1 MLAKLFDIQSI
12 QEAKAIVRD
21 VALETPLQLNERL
34 SEQYGAKVYF
44 KREDLQPIR
53 SFKLRGAYH
62 KIYKLSAEE
71 RKRGIVCASAGN
83 HAQGVA
89 LACNKLGIKGTIFMP
104 VPTPKQ
110 KLGQV
115 RMFGGSNVEI
125 RLTGDTF
132 DDAYAAAQSFKDET
146 NSMFVHPFE
155 DKDVVIGQATLALE
169 LIEQAEEPIDYILVP
184 IGGGGLIS
192 GVLHVFKTL
201 SPQTKVIGI
210 EPEGAPAMQQSLVN
224 GKNTEL
230 NEIDPFVDGA
240 AVRKVGDDAFTLCT
254 TFLDKLVLVSEGK
267 ICQSILKLYN
277 KEAIVVEPA
286 GAMSTASLKMITEE
300 IKGKNVVCLICGG
313 NNDITRMAEIKERA
327 LLEANLLHYFIVRF
341 PQRAGALKEFV
352 AEVLGPKD
360 DITFFEY
367 SKKNNR
373 SNGPAVVGIELKNP
387 YDFDSL
393 VKRMKS
399 KGFYGDYINNK
410 PDLFQ
415 FLI

>member
-1 MLAKLFDIQSI
+1 MAELFDIKNI
-12 QEAKAIVRD
+12 QKAKDIVRD
-21 VALETPLQLNERL
+21 VALVTPLQHNERL
-34 SEQYGAKVYF
+34 SEQYDANVYF

-62 KIYKLSAEE
+62 KIYKLSDTE
-71 RKRGIVCASAGN
+71 RKLGIVCASAGN

-110 KLGQV
+110 KLNQV
-115 RMFGGSNVEI
+115 RMFGGENIET
-125 RLTGDTF
+125 RLVGDTF
-132 DDAYAAAQSFKDET
+132 DDAYAAAQSFKDK
-146 NSMFVHPFE
+146 SKSIFIHPFE

-169 LIEQAEEPIDYILVP
+169 LLEQSQAPIDYILVP

-201 SPQTKVIGI
+201 SPNTKVIGI
-210 EPEGAPAMQQSLVN
+210 EPEGAPAMHQSLER

-230 NEIDPFVDGA
+230 NSIDPFVDGA
-240 AVRKVGDDAFTLCT
+240 AVRKVGDDAYDLCDNY
-254 TFLDKLVLVSEGK
+254 LDKLLLVSEGK

-277 KEAIVVEPA
+277 REAIVVEPA
-286 GAMSTASLKMITEE
+286 GAMSTASLKMIGEE

-327 LLEANLLHYFIVRF
+327 LLEAKLLHYFIVRF

-352 AEVLGPKD
+352 ADVLGPKD

-387 YDFDSL
+387 YDFNPL
-393 VKRMKS
+393 VERMKL

>member
-1 MLAKLFDIQSI
+1 MAELFDIKNI
-12 QEAKAIVRD
+12 QKVKDIVRD
-21 VALETPLQLNERL
+21 VALITPLQRNERL
-34 SEQYGAKVYF
+34 SEQYDANVYF

-62 KIYKLSAEE
+62 KIYKLSDAE
-71 RKRGIVCASAGN
+71 RKLGIVCASAGN

-110 KLGQV
+110 KLNQV
-115 RMFGGSNVEI
+115 HMFGGENIET
-125 RLTGDTF
+125 RLVGDTF
-132 DDAYAAAQSFKDET
+132 DDAYAAAQSFKDQ
-146 NSMFVHPFE
+146 SKSIFIHPFE

-169 LIEQAEEPIDYILVP
+169 LLEQSQDPIDYILVP

-201 SPQTKVIGI
+201 SPNTKVIGI
-210 EPEGAPAMQQSLVN
+210 EPEGAPAMHLSLER

-230 NEIDPFVDGA
+230 KSIDPFVDGA
-240 AVRKVGDDAFTLCT
+240 AVRKVGDDAYDLCYNY
-254 TFLDKLVLVSEGK
+254 LDKLVLVSEGK

-277 KEAIVVEPA
+277 REAIVVEPA
-286 GAMSTASLKMITEE
+286 GAMSTASLKMIGEE

-327 LLEANLLHYFIVRF
+327 LLEAKLLHYFIVRF

-352 AEVLGPKD
+352 DDVLGPKD

-387 YDFDSL
+387 DDFNPL

>member
-1 MLAKLFDIQSI
+1 MADLFDIKNI
-12 QEAKAIVRD
+12 QKAKDIVRG
-21 VALETPLQLNERL
+21 VALVTPLQHNERL
-34 SEQYGAKVYF
+34 SEQYDANVYF

-62 KIYKLSAEE
+62 KIYKLSDAE
-71 RKRGIVCASAGN
+71 RKLGVVCASAGN

-110 KLGQV
+110 KLNQV
-115 RMFGGSNVEI
+115 RMFGGENIET
-125 RLTGDTF
+125 RLVGDTF
-132 DDAYAAAQSFKDET
+132 DDAYAAAQSFKDK
-146 NSMFVHPFE
+146 SKSIFIHPFD

-169 LIEQAEEPIDYILVP
+169 LLEQSQAPIDYILVP

-201 SPQTKVIGI
+201 SPNTKVIGI
-210 EPEGAPAMQQSLVN
+210 EPEGAPAMHQSLER

-230 NEIDPFVDGA
+230 NSIDPFVDGA
-240 AVRKVGDDAFTLCT
+240 AVRKVGDDAYDLCDNY
-254 TFLDKLVLVSEGK
+254 LDKLVLVSEGK

-277 KEAIVVEPA
+277 REAIVVEPA
-286 GAMSTASLKMITEE
+286 GAMSTASLKMIGEE

-327 LLEANLLHYFIVRF
+327 LLEAKLLHYFIVRF

-352 AEVLGPKD
+352 ADVLGPKD

-387 YDFDSL
+387 DDFNPL
-393 VKRMKS
+393 VERMKL

>member
-1 MLAKLFDIQSI
+1 MAELFDIKNI
-12 QEAKAIVRD
+12 QKAKDIVRD
-21 VALETPLQLNERL
+21 VALVTPLQHNERL
-34 SEQYGAKVYF
+34 SEQYDANVYF

-62 KIYKLSAEE
+62 KIYKLSDTE
-71 RKRGIVCASAGN
+71 RKLGIVCASAGN

-110 KLGQV
+110 KLNQV
-115 RMFGGSNVEI
+115 RMFGGENIET
-125 RLTGDTF
+125 RLVGDTF
-132 DDAYAAAQSFKDET
+132 DDAYAAAQSFKDK
-146 NSMFVHPFE
+146 SKSIFIHPFE

-169 LIEQAEEPIDYILVP
+169 LLEQSQAPIDYILVP

-201 SPQTKVIGI
+201 SPNTKVIGI
-210 EPEGAPAMQQSLVN
+210 EPEGAPAMHQSLER

-230 NEIDPFVDGA
+230 NSIDPFVDGA
-240 AVRKVGDDAFTLCT
+240 AVRKVGDDAYDLCDNY
-254 TFLDKLVLVSEGK
+254 LDKLVLVSEGK

-277 KEAIVVEPA
+277 REAIVVEPA
-286 GAMSTASLKMITEE
+286 GAMSTASLKMIGEE

-327 LLEANLLHYFIVRF
+327 LLEAKLLHYFIVRF

-352 AEVLGPKD
+352 ADVLGPKD

-387 YDFDSL
+387 DDFNPL
-393 VKRMKS
+393 VERMKL

>member
-1 MLAKLFDIQSI
+1 MADLFDIKNI
-12 QEAKAIVRD
+12 QKAKDIVRD
-21 VALETPLQLNERL
+21 VALVTPLQLNERL
-34 SEQYGAKVYF
+34 SEQYDANVYF

-62 KIYKLSAEE
+62 KIYKLSDTE
-71 RKRGIVCASAGN
+71 RKLGIVCASAGN

-110 KLGQV
+110 KLNQV
-115 RMFGGSNVEI
+115 RMFGGENIET
-125 RLTGDTF
+125 RLVGDTF
-132 DDAYAAAQSFKDET
+132 DDAYAAAQSFKDK
-146 NSMFVHPFE
+146 SKSIFIHPFE

-169 LIEQAEEPIDYILVP
+169 LLEQSQAPIDYILVP

-201 SPQTKVIGI
+201 SPNTKVIGI
-210 EPEGAPAMQQSLVN
+210 EPEGAPAMHQSLER

-230 NEIDPFVDGA
+230 NSIDPFVDGA
-240 AVRKVGDDAFTLCT
+240 AVRKVGDDAYELCDNY
-254 TFLDKLVLVSEGK
+254 LDKLLLVSEGK

-277 KEAIVVEPA
+277 REAIVVEPA
-286 GAMSTASLKMITEE
+286 GAMSTASLKMIGEE

-327 LLEANLLHYFIVRF
+327 LLEAKLLHYFIVRF

-352 AEVLGPKD
+352 ADVLGPKD

-387 YDFDSL
+387 DDFNPL

>member
-1 MLAKLFDIQSI
+1 MAELFDIKNI
-12 QEAKAIVRD
+12 QKAKDIVRD
-21 VALETPLQLNERL
+21 VALVTPLQHNERL
-34 SEQYGAKVYF
+34 SEQYEANVYF

-62 KIYKLSAEE
+62 KIYKLSDAE
-71 RKRGIVCASAGN
+71 RKLGVVCASAGN

-89 LACNKLGIKGTIFMP
+89 LACNKLGIKGTIFIP

-110 KLGQV
+110 KLNQV
-115 RMFGGSNVEI
+115 RMFGGQYIET
-125 RLTGDTF
+125 RLVGDTF
-132 DDAYAAAQSFKDET
+132 DDAYAAAQSFKDK
-146 NSMFVHPFE
+146 SKSIFIHPFE

-169 LIEQAEEPIDYILVP
+169 LLEQSQAPIDYILVP

-201 SPQTKVIGI
+201 SPNTKVIGI
-210 EPEGAPAMQQSLVN
+210 EPEGAPAMHQSLER

-230 NEIDPFVDGA
+230 NSIDPFVDGA
-240 AVRKVGDDAFTLCT
+240 AVRKVGDDAYDLCDNY
-254 TFLDKLVLVSEGK
+254 LDKLVLVSEGK

-277 KEAIVVEPA
+277 REAIVVEPA
-286 GAMSTASLKMITEE
+286 GAMSTASLKMIGEE
-300 IKGKNVVCLICGG
+300 INGKNVVCLICGG

-327 LLEANLLHYFIVRF
+327 LLEAKLLHYFIVRF

-352 AEVLGPKD
+352 ADVLGPKD

-387 YDFDSL
+387 DDFNPL
-393 VKRMKS
+393 VERMKL

>member
-1 MLAKLFDIQSI
+1 MAELFDIKNI
-12 QEAKAIVRD
+12 QKAKDIVRD
-21 VALETPLQLNERL
+21 VALITPLQRNERL
-34 SEQYGAKVYF
+34 SEQYDANVYF

-62 KIYKLSAEE
+62 KIYKLSDAE
-71 RKRGIVCASAGN
+71 RKLGIVCASAGN

-110 KLGQV
+110 KLNQV
-115 RMFGGSNVEI
+115 RMFGGENIET
-125 RLTGDTF
+125 RLVGDTF
-132 DDAYAAAQSFKDET
+132 DDAYAAAQLFKDQS
-146 NSMFVHPFE
+146 NSIFIHPFE

-169 LIEQAEEPIDYILVP
+169 LIEQAQDPIDYILVP

-201 SPQTKVIGI
+201 SPNTKVIGI
-210 EPEGAPAMQQSLVN
+210 EPEGAPAMQHSLEN

-230 NEIDPFVDGA
+230 NSIDPFVDGA
-240 AVRKVGDDAFTLCT
+240 AVRKVGDDAYDLCDKY
-254 TFLDKLVLVSEGK
+254 LDKLVLVSEGK

-277 KEAIVVEPA
+277 REAIVVEPA
-286 GAMSTASLKMITEE
+286 GAMSTASLKMIGEE

-327 LLEANLLHYFIVRF
+327 LLEAKLLHYFIVRF

-352 AEVLGPKD
+352 ADVLGPKD

-387 YDFDSL
+387 DDFDPL

>member
-1 MLAKLFDIQSI
+1 MVKLFDIQSI
-12 QEAKAIVRD
+12 QKAKDIVRD

-62 KIYKLSAEE
+62 KIYKLSTEE

-210 EPEGAPAMQQSLVN
+210 EPEGAPAMQESLSN
-224 GKNTEL
+224 GKNMEL

-240 AVRKVGDDAFTLCT
+240 AVRKVGDDAFTLCKT
-254 TFLDKLVLVSEGK
+254 YLDKLVLVSEGK

-286 GAMSTASLKMITEE
+286 GAMSTASLKMITDEV
-300 IKGKNVVCLICGG
+300 KGKNVVCLICGG

-373 SNGPAVVGIELKNP
+373 SNGPAVVGIEIKNP
-387 YDFDSL
+387 NDFDSL
-393 VKRMKS
+393 VKRMKQ

>member
-1 MLAKLFDIQSI
+1 MAKLFDIQRI
-12 QEAKAIVRD
+12 QKAKDIVRE
-21 VALETPLQLNERL
+21 VALETPLQLNDRL

-62 KIYKLSAEE
+62 KIYKLSEEE

-115 RMFGGSNVEI
+115 HMFGGSNVEI

-169 LIEQAEEPIDYILVP
+169 LIEQAIEPIDYILVP

-210 EPEGAPAMQQSLVN
+210 EPEGAPAMQQSLAN
-224 GKNTEL
+224 GKITEL

-240 AVRKVGDDAFTLCT
+240 AVRKVGEDAFTLCT

-327 LLEANLLHYFIVRF
+327 LLEAKLLHYFIVRF

-373 SNGPAVVGIELKNP
+373 SNGPAVVGIEIKNSD
-387 YDFDSL
+387 DFDSL

>member
-1 MLAKLFDIQSI
+1 MAELFDIKDI
-12 QEAKAIVRD
+12 QKAKDIVRD
-21 VALETPLQLNERL
+21 VALITPLQRNERL
-34 SEQYGAKVYF
+34 SEQYDANVYF
-44 KREDLQPIR
+44 KREDLQSIR

-62 KIYKLSAEE
+62 KIYKLSDAE
-71 RKRGIVCASAGN
+71 RKLGIVCASAGN

-110 KLGQV
+110 KLNQV
-115 RMFGGSNVEI
+115 RMFGGENIET
-125 RLTGDTF
+125 RLVGDTF
-132 DDAYAAAQSFKDET
+132 DDAYAAAQLFKDQS
-146 NSMFVHPFE
+146 NSIFIHPFE

-169 LIEQAEEPIDYILVP
+169 LIEQAQDPIDYILVP

-201 SPQTKVIGI
+201 SPNTKVIGI
-210 EPEGAPAMQQSLVN
+210 EPEGAPAMHQSLEN

-230 NEIDPFVDGA
+230 NSIDPFVDGA
-240 AVRKVGDDAFTLCT
+240 AVRKVGDDAYDLCDKY
-254 TFLDKLVLVSEGK
+254 LDKLVLVSEGK

-277 KEAIVVEPA
+277 REAIVVEPA
-286 GAMSTASLKMITEE
+286 GAMSTASLKMIGEE

-327 LLEANLLHYFIVRF
+327 LLEAKLLHYFIVRF

-352 AEVLGPKD
+352 ADVLGPKD

-387 YDFDSL
+387 DDFDPL

>member
-1 MLAKLFDIQSI
+1 MADLFDIKNI
-12 QEAKAIVRD
+12 QKAKDIVRD
-21 VALETPLQLNERL
+21 VALVTPLQHNERL
-34 SEQYGAKVYF
+34 SEQYDANVYF

-62 KIYKLSAEE
+62 KIYKLSDTE
-71 RKRGIVCASAGN
+71 RKLGIVCASAGN

-110 KLGQV
+110 KLNQV
-115 RMFGGSNVEI
+115 RMFGGENIET
-125 RLTGDTF
+125 RLVGDTF
-132 DDAYAAAQSFKDET
+132 DDAYAAAQSFKDK
-146 NSMFVHPFE
+146 SKSIFIHPFE

-169 LIEQAEEPIDYILVP
+169 LLEQSQAPIDYILVP

-201 SPQTKVIGI
+201 SPNTKVIGI
-210 EPEGAPAMQQSLVN
+210 EPEGAPAMHQSLER

-230 NEIDPFVDGA
+230 NSIDPFVDGA
-240 AVRKVGDDAFTLCT
+240 AVRKVGDDAYDLCDNY
-254 TFLDKLVLVSEGK
+254 LDMLLLVSEGK

-277 KEAIVVEPA
+277 REAIVVEPA
-286 GAMSTASLKMITEE
+286 GAMSTASLKMIGEE

-327 LLEANLLHYFIVRF
+327 LLEAKLLHYFIVRF

-352 AEVLGPKD
+352 ADVLGPKD

-387 YDFDSL
+387 NDFDPL

>member
-1 MLAKLFDIQSI
+1 MADLFDIKNI
-12 QEAKAIVRD
+12 QKAKDIVRD
-21 VALETPLQLNERL
+21 VALVTPLQHNERL
-34 SEQYGAKVYF
+34 SEQYDANVYF

-62 KIYKLSAEE
+62 KIYKLSDAE
-71 RKRGIVCASAGN
+71 RKLGIVCASAGN

-89 LACNKLGIKGTIFMP
+89 LACNKLGIKGTIFIP

-110 KLGQV
+110 KLNQV
-115 RMFGGSNVEI
+115 RMFGGENIET
-125 RLTGDTF
+125 RLVGDTF
-132 DDAYAAAQSFKDET
+132 DDAYAAAQSFKDQ
-146 NSMFVHPFE
+146 SKSIFIHPFE

-169 LIEQAEEPIDYILVP
+169 LLEQSQAPIDYILVP

-201 SPQTKVIGI
+201 SPNTKVIGI
-210 EPEGAPAMQQSLVN
+210 EPEGAPAMHQSLER

-230 NEIDPFVDGA
+230 NSIDPFVDGA
-240 AVRKVGDDAFTLCT
+240 AVRKVGDDAYDLCDNY
-254 TFLDKLVLVSEGK
+254 LDKLLLVSEGK

-277 KEAIVVEPA
+277 REAIGVEPA
-286 GAMSTASLKMITEE
+286 GAMSTASLKMIGEE

-327 LLEANLLHYFIVRF
+327 LLEAKLLHYFIVRF

-352 AEVLGPKD
+352 ADVLGPKD

-373 SNGPAVVGIELKNP
+373 SNGPAVVGIELKKPDDFNP
-387 YDFDSL
+387 L
-393 VKRMKS
+393 VERMKL

>member
-1 MLAKLFDIQSI
+1 MADLFDIKNI
-12 QEAKAIVRD
+12 QNAKDIVRD
-21 VALETPLQLNERL
+21 VALVTPLQHNERL
-34 SEQYGAKVYF
+34 SEQYDANVYF

-62 KIYKLSAEE
+62 KIYKLSDTE
-71 RKRGIVCASAGN
+71 RKLGIVCASAGN

-89 LACNKLGIKGTIFMP
+89 LACNKLGIKGTIFIP

-110 KLGQV
+110 KLNQV
-115 RMFGGSNVEI
+115 RMFGGENIET
-125 RLTGDTF
+125 RLVGDTF
-132 DDAYAAAQSFKDET
+132 DDAYAAAQSFKDK
-146 NSMFVHPFE
+146 SKSIFIHPFE

-169 LIEQAEEPIDYILVP
+169 LLEQSQAPIDYILVP

-201 SPQTKVIGI
+201 SPNTKVIGI
-210 EPEGAPAMQQSLVN
+210 EPEGAPAMHQSLER

-230 NEIDPFVDGA
+230 NSIDHFVDGA
-240 AVRKVGDDAFTLCT
+240 AVRKVGDDAYDLCDNY
-254 TFLDKLVLVSEGK
+254 LYKLLLVSEGK

-277 KEAIVVEPA
+277 REAIVVEPA
-286 GAMSTASLKMITEE
+286 GAMSTASLKMIGEE

-327 LLEANLLHYFIVRF
+327 LLEAKLLHYFIVRF

-352 AEVLGPKD
+352 ADVLGPKD

-387 YDFDSL
+387 DDFNPL
-393 VKRMKS
+393 VERMKL

>member
-1 MLAKLFDIQSI
+1 MAELFDIKNI
-12 QEAKAIVRD
+12 QKAKDIVRD
-21 VALETPLQLNERL
+21 VALVTPLQHNERL
-34 SEQYGAKVYF
+34 SEQYDANVYF

-62 KIYKLSAEE
+62 KIYKLSDAE
-71 RKRGIVCASAGN
+71 RKLGIVCASAGN

-110 KLGQV
+110 KLNQV
-115 RMFGGSNVEI
+115 RMFGGENIET
-125 RLTGDTF
+125 RLVGDTF
-132 DDAYAAAQSFKDET
+132 DDAYAAAQSFKDQ
-146 NSMFVHPFE
+146 SKSIFIHPFE

-169 LIEQAEEPIDYILVP
+169 LLEQSQAPIDYILVP

-201 SPQTKVIGI
+201 SPNTKVIGI
-210 EPEGAPAMQQSLVN
+210 EPEGAPAMHQSLER

-230 NEIDPFVDGA
+230 NSIDPFVDGA
-240 AVRKVGDDAFTLCT
+240 AVRKVGDDAYDLCDKY
-254 TFLDKLVLVSEGK
+254 LDKLVLVSEGK

-277 KEAIVVEPA
+277 REAIVVEPA
-286 GAMSTASLKMITEE
+286 GAMSTASLKMIGEE

-327 LLEANLLHYFIVRF
+327 LLEAKLLHYFIVRF

-352 AEVLGPKD
+352 ADVLGPKD

-387 YDFDSL
+387 DDFNPL

>member
-1 MLAKLFDIQSI
+1 MAELFNIEDIQK
-12 QEAKAIVRD
+12 AKDIVRD
-21 VALETPLQLNERL
+21 VALITPLQRNERL
-34 SEQYGAKVYF
+34 SEQYGANVYF

-62 KIYKLSAEE
+62 KMYKLSDTE
-71 RKRGIVCASAGN
+71 KKLGIVCASAGN

-110 KLGQV
+110 KLNQV
-115 RMFGGSNVEI
+115 RMFGGENIET
-125 RLTGDTF
+125 RLVGDAF
-132 DDAYAAAQSFKDET
+132 DDSYAAAQSYKLQSKSIFI
-146 NSMFVHPFE
+146 HPFE

-169 LIEQAEEPIDYILVP
+169 LLEQAQDPIDYILVP

-201 SPQTKVIGI
+201 SPNTKVIGI
-210 EPEGAPAMQQSLVN
+210 EPEGAPAMYQSLER

-230 NEIDPFVDGA
+230 NSIDPFVDGA
-240 AVRKVGDDAFTLCT
+240 AVRKVGDDAYDLCDNY
-254 TFLDKLVLVSEGK
+254 LDKLVLVSEGK

-277 KEAIVVEPA
+277 REAIVVEPA
-286 GAMSTASLKMITEE
+286 GAMSTASLKMIGEE
-300 IKGKNVVCLICGG
+300 IKGKNVACLICGG

-327 LLEANLLHYFIVRF
+327 LLEAKLLHYFIVRF

-352 AEVLGPKD
+352 ADVLGPKD

-387 YDFDSL
+387 DDLNPL

>member
-1 MLAKLFDIQSI
+1 LADLFDIKDI
-12 QEAKAIVRD
+12 QKAKDIVRD
-21 VALETPLQLNERL
+21 VALITPLQRNERL
-34 SEQYGAKVYF
+34 SEQYDANVYL

-62 KIYKLSAEE
+62 KIYKLSDAE
-71 RKRGIVCASAGN
+71 RKLGIVCASAGN

-110 KLGQV
+110 KLNQV
-115 RMFGGSNVEI
+115 RMFGGENIET
-125 RLTGDTF
+125 RLVGDTF
-132 DDAYAAAQSFKDET
+132 DDAYAAAQSFKDQ
-146 NSMFVHPFE
+146 SKSIFIHPFE
-155 DKDVVIGQATLALE
+155 DKDVVKGQATLALE
-169 LIEQAEEPIDYILVP
+169 LLEQSQDPIDYILVP

-201 SPQTKVIGI
+201 SPNTKVIGI
-210 EPEGAPAMQQSLVN
+210 EPEGAPAMQQSLEN

-230 NEIDPFVDGA
+230 NSIDPFVDGA
-240 AVRKVGDDAFTLCT
+240 AVRKVGDDAYNLCDNY
-254 TFLDKLVLVSEGK
+254 LDKLVLVSEGK

-277 KEAIVVEPA
+277 REAIVVEPA
-286 GAMSTASLKMITEE
+286 GAMSTASLKMIGEE
-300 IKGKNVVCLICGG
+300 IKGKNVICLICGG

-327 LLEANLLHYFIVRF
+327 LLEAKLLHYFIVRF

-352 AEVLGPKD
+352 ADVLGPKD

-387 YDFDSL
+387 DDFDPL

-399 KGFYGDYINNK
+399 KGFYGDYINNR

>member
-1 MLAKLFDIQSI
+1 MAELFDIKDI
-12 QEAKAIVRD
+12 QKAKDIVRD
-21 VALETPLQLNERL
+21 VALITPLQRNERL
-34 SEQYGAKVYF
+34 SEQYDANVYF

-62 KIYKLSAEE
+62 KIYKLSDAE
-71 RKRGIVCASAGN
+71 RKLGVVCASAGN

-110 KLGQV
+110 KLNQV
-115 RMFGGSNVEI
+115 RMFGGENIET
-125 RLTGDTF
+125 RLVGDTF
-132 DDAYAAAQSFKDET
+132 DDAYAAAQTFKDQ
-146 NSMFVHPFE
+146 SKSIFIHPFE

-169 LIEQAEEPIDYILVP
+169 LLEQAQDSIDYILVP

-201 SPQTKVIGI
+201 SPNAKVIGI
-210 EPEGAPAMQQSLVN
+210 EPEGAPAMHQSLER

-230 NEIDPFVDGA
+230 NSIDPFVDGA
-240 AVRKVGDDAFTLCT
+240 AVRKVGDDAYDLCDNY
-254 TFLDKLVLVSEGK
+254 LDKLVLVSEGK

-277 KEAIVVEPA
+277 REAIVVEPA
-286 GAMSTASLKMITEE
+286 GAMSTASLKMIGEE
-300 IKGKNVVCLICGG
+300 INGKNVVCLICGG

-327 LLEANLLHYFIVRF
+327 LLEAKLLHYFIVRF

-352 AEVLGPKD
+352 ADVLGPKD

-373 SNGPAVVGIELKNP
+373 SNGPAVVGIELKKPDDFNP
-387 YDFDSL
+387 L

>member
-1 MLAKLFDIQSI
+1 MVKLFDIQSI
-12 QEAKAIVRD
+12 QKAKDIVRD

-62 KIYKLSAEE
+62 KIYKLSIEE
-71 RKRGIVCASAGN
+71 RERGIVCASAGN

-132 DDAYAAAQSFKDET
+132 DDAYAAAQSFKNET

-210 EPEGAPAMQQSLVN
+210 EPEGAPAMQQSLSN
-224 GKNTEL
+224 GKNMEL

-240 AVRKVGDDAFTLCT
+240 AVRKVGDDAFTLCKT
-254 TFLDKLVLVSEGK
+254 YLDKLVLVSEGK

-286 GAMSTASLKMITEE
+286 GAMSTASLKMITDE

-373 SNGPAVVGIELKNP
+373 SNGPAVVGIEIKNP
-387 YDFDSL
+387 NDFDSL

>member
-1 MLAKLFDIQSI
+1 LAELFDIKNI
-12 QEAKAIVRD
+12 QKAKDIVRD
-21 VALETPLQLNERL
+21 VALITPLQRNERL
-34 SEQYGAKVYF
+34 SEQYDANVYF

-62 KIYKLSAEE
+62 KIYKLSDAE
-71 RKRGIVCASAGN
+71 RKLGIVCASAGN

-110 KLGQV
+110 KLNQV
-115 RMFGGSNVEI
+115 RMFGGENIET
-125 RLTGDTF
+125 RLVGDTF
-132 DDAYAAAQSFKDET
+132 DDAYAAAQSFKDQ
-146 NSMFVHPFE
+146 SKSIFIHPFE

-169 LIEQAEEPIDYILVP
+169 LLEQAQDPIDYILVP

-192 GVLHVFKTL
+192 GVLHVFKAL
-201 SPQTKVIGI
+201 SPNTKVIGI
-210 EPEGAPAMQQSLVN
+210 EPEGAPAMQQSLEN

-230 NEIDPFVDGA
+230 NSIDPFVDGA
-240 AVRKVGDDAFTLCT
+240 AVRKVGDDAYDLCDNY
-254 TFLDKLVLVSEGK
+254 LDKLVLVSEGK

-277 KEAIVVEPA
+277 REAIVVEPA
-286 GAMSTASLKMITEE
+286 GAMSTASLKMIGEE
-300 IKGKNVVCLICGG
+300 IKRKNVVCLICGG

-327 LLEANLLHYFIVRF
+327 LLEAKLLHYFIVRF

-352 AEVLGPKD
+352 ADVLGPKD

-387 YDFDSL
+387 DDFNPL

>member
-1 MLAKLFDIQSI
+1 MAELFDIKNI
-12 QEAKAIVRD
+12 QKAKDIVRD
-21 VALETPLQLNERL
+21 VALVTPLQHNERL
-34 SEQYGAKVYF
+34 SEQYEANVYF

-62 KIYKLSAEE
+62 KIYKLSDAE
-71 RKRGIVCASAGN
+71 RKLGVVCASAGN

-110 KLGQV
+110 KLNQV
-115 RMFGGSNVEI
+115 RMFGGENIET
-125 RLTGDTF
+125 RLVGDTF
-132 DDAYAAAQSFKDET
+132 DDAYAAAQSFKDK
-146 NSMFVHPFE
+146 SKSIFIHPFD

-169 LIEQAEEPIDYILVP
+169 LLEQSQAPIDYILVP

-201 SPQTKVIGI
+201 SPNTKVIGI
-210 EPEGAPAMQQSLVN
+210 EPEGAPAMHQSLER

-230 NEIDPFVDGA
+230 NSIDPFVDGA
-240 AVRKVGDDAFTLCT
+240 AVRKVGDDAYDLCDNY
-254 TFLDKLVLVSEGK
+254 LDKLVLVSEGK

-277 KEAIVVEPA
+277 REAIVVEPA
-286 GAMSTASLKMITEE
+286 GAMSTASLKMIGEE

-327 LLEANLLHYFIVRF
+327 LLEAKLLHYFIVRF

-352 AEVLGPKD
+352 ADVLGPKD

-387 YDFDSL
+387 DDFNPL
-393 VKRMKS
+393 VERMKL

>member
-1 MLAKLFDIQSI
+1 LAELFDIKNI
-12 QEAKAIVRD
+12 QKAKDIVRD
-21 VALETPLQLNERL
+21 VALITPLQRNERL
-34 SEQYGAKVYF
+34 SEQYDANVYF

-62 KIYKLSAEE
+62 KIYKLSDAE
-71 RKRGIVCASAGN
+71 RKLGIVCASAGN

-110 KLGQV
+110 KLNQV
-115 RMFGGSNVEI
+115 RMFGGENIET
-125 RLTGDTF
+125 RLVGDTF
-132 DDAYAAAQSFKDET
+132 DDAYAAAQLFKDQS
-146 NSMFVHPFE
+146 NSIFIHPFE

-169 LIEQAEEPIDYILVP
+169 LIEQAQDPIDYILVP

-201 SPQTKVIGI
+201 SPNTKVIGI
-210 EPEGAPAMQQSLVN
+210 EPEGAPAMQQSLEN

-230 NEIDPFVDGA
+230 NSIDPFVDGA
-240 AVRKVGDDAFTLCT
+240 AVRKVGDDAYDLCDKY
-254 TFLDKLVLVSEGK
+254 LDKLVLVSEGK

-277 KEAIVVEPA
+277 REAIVVEPA
-286 GAMSTASLKMITEE
+286 GAMSTASLKMIGEE

-327 LLEANLLHYFIVRF
+327 LLEAKLLHYFIVRF

-352 AEVLGPKD
+352 ADVLGPKD

-387 YDFDSL
+387 DDFDPL

>member
-1 MLAKLFDIQSI
+1 MADLFDIKNI
-12 QEAKAIVRD
+12 KKAKDIVRD
-21 VALETPLQLNERL
+21 VALVTPLQHNERL
-34 SEQYGAKVYF
+34 SEQYEANVYF

-62 KIYKLSAEE
+62 KIYKLSDAE
-71 RKRGIVCASAGN
+71 RKLGVVCASAGN

-110 KLGQV
+110 KLNQV
-115 RMFGGSNVEI
+115 RMFGGENIET
-125 RLTGDTF
+125 RLVGDTF
-132 DDAYAAAQSFKDET
+132 DDAYAAAQSFKDK
-146 NSMFVHPFE
+146 SKSIFIHPFE

-169 LIEQAEEPIDYILVP
+169 LLEQSQAPIDYILVP

-201 SPQTKVIGI
+201 SPNTKVIGI
-210 EPEGAPAMQQSLVN
+210 EPEGAPAMHQSLER

-230 NEIDPFVDGA
+230 NSIDPFVDGA
-240 AVRKVGDDAFTLCT
+240 AVRKVGDDAYDLCDNY
-254 TFLDKLVLVSEGK
+254 LDKLLLVSEGK

-277 KEAIVVEPA
+277 REAIVVEPA
-286 GAMSTASLKMITEE
+286 GAMSTASLKMIGEE

-327 LLEANLLHYFIVRF
+327 LLEAKLLHYFIVRF

-352 AEVLGPKD
+352 ADVLGPKD

-387 YDFDSL
+387 DDFNPL
-393 VKRMKS
+393 VERMKL

>member
-1 MLAKLFDIQSI
+1 MAELFDIKNI
-12 QEAKAIVRD
+12 QKAKDIVRD
-21 VALETPLQLNERL
+21 VALVTPLQHNERL
-34 SEQYGAKVYF
+34 SEQYDANVYF

-62 KIYKLSAEE
+62 KIYKLSDAE
-71 RKRGIVCASAGN
+71 RKLGIVCASAGN

-89 LACNKLGIKGTIFMP
+89 LACNKLGIKGTIFIP

-110 KLGQV
+110 KLNQV
-115 RMFGGSNVEI
+115 RMFGGQYIET
-125 RLTGDTF
+125 RLVGDTF
-132 DDAYAAAQSFKDET
+132 DDAYAAAQSFKDK
-146 NSMFVHPFE
+146 SKSIFIHPFE

-169 LIEQAEEPIDYILVP
+169 LLEQSQAPIDYILVP

-201 SPQTKVIGI
+201 SPNTKVIGI
-210 EPEGAPAMQQSLVN
+210 EPEGAPAMHQSLER

-230 NEIDPFVDGA
+230 NSIDPFVDGA
-240 AVRKVGDDAFTLCT
+240 AVRKVGDDAYDLCDNY
-254 TFLDKLVLVSEGK
+254 LDKLLLVSEGK

-277 KEAIVVEPA
+277 REAIVVEPA
-286 GAMSTASLKMITEE
+286 GAMSTASLKMIGEE

-327 LLEANLLHYFIVRF
+327 LLEAKLLHYFIVRF

-352 AEVLGPKD
+352 ADVLGPKD

-387 YDFDSL
+387 DDFNPL
-393 VKRMKS
+393 VERMKL

>member
-1 MLAKLFDIQSI
+1 MAELFDIKNI
-12 QEAKAIVRD
+12 QKAKDIVRD
-21 VALETPLQLNERL
+21 VALITPLQRNERL
-34 SEQYGAKVYF
+34 SEQYDANVYF

-62 KIYKLSAEE
+62 KIYKLSDAE
-71 RKRGIVCASAGN
+71 RKLGIVCASAGN

-110 KLGQV
+110 KLNQV
-115 RMFGGSNVEI
+115 RMFGGENIET
-125 RLTGDTF
+125 RLVGDTF
-132 DDAYAAAQSFKDET
+132 DDAYAAAQSFKDQ
-146 NSMFVHPFE
+146 SKSIFIHPFE
-155 DKDVVIGQATLALE
+155 DKDVVKGQATLALE
-169 LIEQAEEPIDYILVP
+169 LLEQSQDPIDYILVP

-201 SPQTKVIGI
+201 SPNTKVIGI
-210 EPEGAPAMQQSLVN
+210 EPEGAPAMQQSLEN

-230 NEIDPFVDGA
+230 NSIDPFVDGA
-240 AVRKVGDDAFTLCT
+240 AVRKVGDDAYNLCDNY
-254 TFLDKLVLVSEGK
+254 LDKLVLVSEGK

-277 KEAIVVEPA
+277 REAIVVEPA
-286 GAMSTASLKMITEE
+286 GAMSTASLKMIGEE
-300 IKGKNVVCLICGG
+300 IKGKNVICLICGG

-327 LLEANLLHYFIVRF
+327 LLEAKLLHYFIVRF

-352 AEVLGPKD
+352 ADVLGPKD

-387 YDFDSL
+387 DDFDPL

-399 KGFYGDYINNK
+399 KGFYGDYINNR